1 MIILLHIAKKKLKY
15 IFKLLKNFQIITK
28 IFINKFTMYVQNK
41 YENLIYGTYFEIL
54 ILIAFKLF
62 NRNKLIFLVELKM
75 IHSRSKLI

>member
-1 MIILLHIAKKKLKY
+1 
-15 IFKLLKNFQIITK
+15 
-28 IFINKFTMYVQNK
+28 MYVQNK